1 MRTTFKHED
10 FLDFYY
16 NGKWASELG
25 LVKVN
30 NGKRQDD
37 EVLPASKDTTIDIPG
52 NDGVYYVNSKYQQRE
67 FKIDF
72 AYDGLSEDDIKKIR
86 EWLAPQKECR
96 LIFSERPYKYYMAKP
111 KSAPKLSY
119 IAFDTSDG
127 GRVYKGEG
135 SVQFVCYYPWARS
148 VAKNMKELN
157 TTLGPLYEVTSQQL
171 EGSNL
176 YTTNS
181 DGTLS
186 DATGIER
193 VSTAEFNGYVLNN
206 LGQLPAPFK
215 LYFDVLGHYAE
226 TSKYYKFYIDN
237 SKEIMV
243 LDANQLAQGG
253 LGPGSYCIDTENHL
267 IMRCRKI
274 VSDNNNT
281 TYVIEE
287 SNGNAVI
294 LNKAIVAGDFFSLP
308 VGTGIK
314 LIIDSDG
321 DSFHYDAK
329 HFLYDWL
336 YY

>member
-1 MRTTFKHED
+1 MRTTFKYED

-25 LVKVN
+25 LIKVN

-72 AYDGLSEDDIKKIR
+72 AYDGLTEADIKAIR

-119 IAFDTSDG
+119 IAFDANDG
-127 GRVYKGEG
+127 SRVYKGEG

-157 TTLGPLYEVTSQQL
+157 ATLGMLYEVTSQQL

-176 YTTNS
+176 YTTNL
-181 DGTLS
+181 DGTPS
-186 DATGIER
+186 DATGVER
-193 VSTAEFNGYVLNN
+193 VTKPEFNGYILNN
-206 LGQLPAPFK
+206 WGQLPAPFIFVFTVNAARTGYWILK
-215 LYFDVLGHYAE
+215 
-226 TSKYYKFYIDN
+226 IDG
-237 SKEIMV
+237 SHEILV
-243 LDANQLAQGG
+243 LDLSKFEAGH
-253 LGPGSYCIDTENHL
+253 SYLIDTENHL
-267 IMRCRKI
+267 IMGIKNLLTINGKI
-274 VSDNNNT
+274 
-281 TYVIEE
+281 TYDIEE

-294 LNKAIVAGDFFSLP
+294 LNEAIVAGDFFDLP
-308 VGTGIK
+308 VDTGIK
-314 LIIDSDG
+314 LSIDGAESAIYY
-321 DSFHYDAK
+321 SEQ